1 MITVTLTDGSQR
13 TYDAALTVAEVAA
26 DIGPGLAQAALAG
39 RVNDQLV
46 DLSYCLDQDATL
58 AIVTGQSEDG
68 LEVLRHSTAHLMAQA
83 VQRLYPKVEVT
94 IGPVIADGFYYDFAS
109 DDPFTEE
116 DLAKITAEMKKIIK
130 EKLPVERFEMS
141 RDEAVDFFTSKGEH
155 YKAEIIRDIPADET
169 LSLYRQGEFTD
180 LCRGPHVP
188 NTGKLKVFKLMSVAG
203 AYWRGDSSNA
213 MLQRIYGTAW
223 HDKKDLKDYIY
234 RLEEAEKRDHRK
246 LGKKMD
252 LFHFQEEAPGMVFW
266 HPRGWSIY
274 QTIQQYMRRK
284 LNQRE
289 YQEINTPTIV
299 EYSLWEKSGHA
310 DKFGDDMFSVES
322 EGRQFA
328 VKPMNCPCHVQVF
341 NQGLKSYRDLPI
353 RLAEFGSCHRNEPS
367 GALHGL
373 MRVRGFVQDDA
384 HIFCEEKD
392 IAKEVSEFIDF
403 LHEVYADFGFTDI
416 IYRLSTR
423 PENRVGSDADWD
435 KSEKALADALDD
447 KNIDWQELPGEGAFY
462 GPKIEFSLRDC
473 LGRVWQCGTIQ
484 VDFSMPGR
492 LEAAYIDEAGD
503 RKTPVMLHR
512 AILGSFER
520 FIGILI
526 EHHAGNLPLWLAP
539 TQAAILNITGQQS
552 EYAEKIGQTLKNK
565 GFRAIFDLR
574 NEKIGYKI
582 RQHTLSKTN
591 YLVIV
596 GNQELEDNT
605 VTVRSHNGEDLGSM
619 TVETLIAMMNQQ
631 IKDKN

>member
-234 RLEEAEKRDHRK
+234 RLEEAE
-246 LGKKMD
+246 
-252 LFHFQEEAPGMVFW
+252 
-266 HPRGWSIY
+266 
-274 QTIQQYMRRK
+274 
-284 LNQRE
+284 
-289 YQEINTPTIV
+289 
-299 EYSLWEKSGHA
+299 
-310 DKFGDDMFSVES
+310 
-322 EGRQFA
+322 
-328 VKPMNCPCHVQVF
+328 
-341 NQGLKSYRDLPI
+341 
-353 RLAEFGSCHRNEPS
+353 
-367 GALHGL
+367 
-373 MRVRGFVQDDA
+373 
-384 HIFCEEKD
+384 
-392 IAKEVSEFIDF
+392 
-403 LHEVYADFGFTDI
+403 
-416 IYRLSTR
+416 
-423 PENRVGSDADWD
+423 
-435 KSEKALADALDD
+435 
-447 KNIDWQELPGEGAFY
+447 
-462 GPKIEFSLRDC
+462 
-473 LGRVWQCGTIQ
+473 
-484 VDFSMPGR
+484 
-492 LEAAYIDEAGD
+492 
-503 RKTPVMLHR
+503 
-512 AILGSFER
+512 
-520 FIGILI
+520 
-526 EHHAGNLPLWLAP
+526 
-539 TQAAILNITGQQS
+539 
-552 EYAEKIGQTLKNK
+552 
-565 GFRAIFDLR
+565 
-574 NEKIGYKI
+574 
-582 RQHTLSKTN
+582 
-591 YLVIV
+591 
-596 GNQELEDNT
+596 
-605 VTVRSHNGEDLGSM
+605 
-619 TVETLIAMMNQQ
+619 
-631 IKDKN
+631 